1 MYEDRVKLSD
11 MELAKLCKYYE
22 AHVCFLLLY
31 VEQVF
36 GIVRMGR
43 FAGVQSQ
50 MGVRRGHQ
58 VNSGVLIKGKEFDGI
73 FIFWFF
79 LLIKL
84 EEIISPNDKNYMG
97 MDNISLEYCG
107 FALLQSFL

>member
-1 MYEDRVKLSD
+1 MIWSWPSCVNTMRRMYVF
-11 MELAKLCKYYE
+11 CY
-22 AHVCFLLLY
+22 C

-58 VNSGVLIKGKEFDGI
+58 VNSGVLMKGKEFVGI

-79 LLIKL
+79 
-84 EEIISPNDKNYMG
+84 Y
-97 MDNISLEYCG
+97 
-107 FALLQSFL
+107 